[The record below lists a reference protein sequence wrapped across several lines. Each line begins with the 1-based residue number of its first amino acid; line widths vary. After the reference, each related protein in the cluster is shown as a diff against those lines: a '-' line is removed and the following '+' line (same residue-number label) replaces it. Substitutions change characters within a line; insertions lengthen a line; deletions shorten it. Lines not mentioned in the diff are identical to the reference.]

1 MVIETYNILVKLLF
15 SNKREQ
21 NIEISILKSTLIFDL
36 TIKILY
42 LTYILLIY
50 DKKNS
55 CYL

>member
-15 SNKREQ
+15 SNKQEQ

-42 LTYILLIY
+42 LTYI
-50 DKKNS
+50 
-55 CYL
+55 

>member
-42 LTYILLIY
+42 LTKILLIY

>member
-42 LTYILLIY
+42 LTYI
-50 DKKNS
+50 
-55 CYL
+55 

>member
-36 TIKILY
+36 TIKILCV
-42 LTYILLIY
+42 TYI
-50 DKKNS
+50 
-55 CYL
+55 